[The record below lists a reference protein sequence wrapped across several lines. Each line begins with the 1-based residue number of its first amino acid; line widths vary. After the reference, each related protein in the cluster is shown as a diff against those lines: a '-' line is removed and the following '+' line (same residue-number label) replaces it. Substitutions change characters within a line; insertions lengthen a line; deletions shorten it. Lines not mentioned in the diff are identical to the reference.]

1 LTVAAESVKLT
12 FPISFME
19 LFVTLLD
26 SPLVLPPGSPAV
38 VVRTPLV
45 DVAAGA
51 DRRRRRRVPRWAR
64 RLAGPVLLIALWQL
78 ASSTGALDSRTL
90 ASPAEALTAGRHL
103 FADGELQTH
112 LWVSLQRVLWG
123 LAFGVSAGLALAVV
137 AGTSRLG
144 EDLLDSTVQ
153 LLRGVPV
160 LALTPLLII
169 WLGINEQPKVAMVA
183 LAVTFP
189 IYLNTYGAIRG
200 VDAKLVE
207 TAQVFGVGRWGLV
220 RNVIFPGALAGFL
233 VGLRYALAVAWLV
246 LVISEQINATSG
258 VGYLMMEARMAF
270 RTDVIVVGL
279 FIYGILGITSDLIV
293 RALEARFLSWR
304 RGFSGA

>member
-1 LTVAAESVKLT
+1 VTVIDT
-12 FPISFME
+12 
-19 LFVTLLD
+19 
-26 SPLVLPPGSPAV
+26 PLVVPPGAPAAV
-38 VVRTPLV
+38 ARTPLV

-51 DRRRRRRVPRWAR
+51 QPRHRRGVPRGAR

-78 ASSTGALDSRTL
+78 ASSTGVLDARTL
-90 ASPAEALTAGRHL
+90 ASPADAFTAARHL
-103 FADGELQTH
+103 AATGELQTH

-169 WLGINEQPKVAMVA
+169 WLGINEEPKVAMVA

-200 VDAKLVE
+200 VDTKLVE
-207 TAQVFGVGRWGLV
+207 TAQVFGVSRWGLV
-220 RNVIFPGALAGFL
+220 RNVVFPGALAGFL

-258 VGYLMMEARMAF
+258 VGYLMMQARMAF

-293 RALEARFLSWR
+293 RGLEARFLGWR
-304 RGFSGA
+304 RGFNGS

>member
-1 LTVAAESVKLT
+1 V
-12 FPISFME
+12 
-19 LFVTLLD
+19 
-26 SPLVLPPGSPAV
+26 
-38 VVRTPLV
+38 
-45 DVAAGA
+45 
-51 DRRRRRRVPRWAR
+51 
-64 RLAGPVLLIALWQL
+64 
-78 ASSTGALDSRTL
+78 ASSTGLLDSRTL
-90 ASPAEALTAGRHL
+90 ASPAQALTAGRHL
-103 FADGELQTH
+103 AATGELQTH

-123 LAFGVSAGLALAVV
+123 LAFGVSAGLGLAVV
-137 AGTSRLG
+137 SGTSRLG

-153 LLRGVPV
+153 LLRGIPV

-220 RNVIFPGALAGFL
+220 RDVILPGALAGFL

-258 VGYLMMEARMAF
+258 VGYLMMQARLAF

-279 FIYGILGITSDLIV
+279 FIYGFLGIASDLIV
-293 RALEARFLSWR
+293 RALEARFLGWR
-304 RGFSGA
+304 RGFTGS

>member
-1 LTVAAESVKLT
+1 
-12 FPISFME
+12 
-19 LFVTLLD
+19 
-26 SPLVLPPGSPAV
+26 
-38 VVRTPLV
+38 
-45 DVAAGA
+45 
-51 DRRRRRRVPRWAR
+51 
-64 RLAGPVLLIALWQL
+64 VLLITLWQV
-78 ASSTGALDSRTL
+78 ASSTGVLDARTL
-90 ASPAEALTAGRHL
+90 ASPADAFTAARHL
-103 FADGELQTH
+103 ASTGELQTH

-123 LAFGVSAGLALAVV
+123 LAFGVSAGLGLAVL

-169 WLGINEQPKVAMVA
+169 WLGINEEPKVAMVA

-207 TAQVFGVGRWGLV
+207 TAEVFGVGRWGLV

-258 VGYLMMEARMAF
+258 VGYLMMQARMAF

-279 FIYGILGITSDLIV
+279 FIYGLLGISSDLIV
-293 RALEARFLSWR
+293 RGLEARFLSWR
-304 RGFSGA
+304 RGFTGS